1 MTVRVHETAI
11 INSNV
16 EIGEGTA
23 VWDHVHIRRGTR
35 IGSNCIVGEKSY
47 IGPGVVVG
55 DLVKINTSVYI
66 CTGVTIERGVMVSA
80 HVVFTNDRYPRA
92 TSPDLE
98 QLRPSEADESTLS
111 TLVREGATI
120 GAAAVVGPGIVVG
133 RFAMIG
139 MGSVV
144 TRSVPDFQLV
154 VGNPAAAVGYVC
166 RCGEPL
172 EGGAEAFSSV
182 SHTECQSCGL
192 SYRMVDGTVLE
203 DGRGSSRVREH

>member
-1 MTVRVHETAI
+1 MTARIHETAI
-11 INSNV
+11 IGSGV
-16 EIGEGTA
+16 EIGRGTS
-23 VWDHVHIRRGTR
+23 VWDHVHIRDGAHV
-35 IGSNCIVGEKSY
+35 GAECIVGEKSY
-47 IGPGVVVG
+47 LGPGVIVG

-92 TSPDLE
+92 TTPNLE
-98 QLRPSEADESTLS
+98 RLRPSEADETTLS

-144 TRSVPDFQLV
+144 TRSVPDFHLV
-154 VGNPAAAVGYVC
+154 VGNPAATVGYVC
-166 RCGEPL
+166 RCGIPL
-172 EGGAEAFSSV
+172 GRGAEAFGRTPD
-182 SHTECQSCGL
+182 TECRSCGR
-192 SYRMVDGTVLE
+192 SYHTVDGAILE
-203 DGRGSSRVREH
+203 GHPGSDRDREQ